1 MNAASLLQLLPPA
14 ELLACSAAPLASV
27 ELTCSAGEVCFTHQF
42 VVRLPHY
49 AGPVKACA
57 DLRVHLGVPEV
68 DRVSILPPG
77 AAWVTLALRSD
88 TFRRVLGEIRG
99 PEAGAIRK
107 RAFELMMADAE
118 LVEVIPCRFQSEA
131 DRGEVLA

>member
-1 MNAASLLQLLPPA
+1 MSTVSHAAARPLLPGAPVGA
-14 ELLACSAAPLASV
+14 EIRFKH
-27 ELTCSAGEVCFTHQF
+27 EFT
-42 VVRLPHY
+42 VSLPHY
-49 AGPVKACA
+49 ATPVKACA

-77 AAWVTLALRSD
+77 AAWCTLAPRSD
-88 TFRRVLGEIRG
+88 ALRHALCEIRG

-107 RAFELMMADAE
+107 RAFELMTADAE

-131 DRGEVLA
+131 DRDEVLACLGVAPLTS